1 VKEIIMPAAKNTKDS
16 EQNPTEVSDDTAAI
30 QSAVGPTEDHP
41 AEETRTLEQRANNEV
56 ANDVLHGRFGDFNV
70 VRENLEKAGAD
81 VTAVMT
87 IVNDRLAHG
96 APASYRPN
104 ASQVLESARLGEW
117 GDKNIAL
124 RVRAAGYSE
133 LDARHVESALNQES

>member
-1 VKEIIMPAAKNTKDS
+1 MPAKNTKDTENVREGES
-16 EQNPTEVSDDTAAI
+16 NPAAALNEAQAQNQPV
-30 QSAVGPTEDHP
+30 Q
-41 AEETRTLEQRANNEV
+41 ETPTLEQRANAEV

-87 IVNDRLAHG
+87 VVNDRLAHG
-96 APASYRPN
+96 APSAYRPN

-133 LDARHVESALNQES
+133 LDARHVETSLSKES

>member
-1 VKEIIMPAAKNTKDS
+1 VKEIIMPTPKKTSDPDS
-16 EQNPTEVSDDTAAI
+16 NVTEVSDDTTSV
-30 QSAVGPTEDHP
+30 QSAVSSTEGP
-41 AEETRTLEQRANNEV
+41 AVEENVTLEQRANNEV

-70 VRENLEKAGAD
+70 VRKNLEKAGTD
-81 VTAVMT
+81 VTAIMT

-104 ASQVLESARLGEW
+104 VTQVLDSARLGEW
-117 GDKNIAL
+117 GNTNVGL

-133 LDARHVESALNQES
+133 LDAQHVETSLNQES

>member
-1 VKEIIMPAAKNTKDS
+1 VKEIIMPTAKKTSDS
-16 EQNPTEVSDDTAAI
+16 DSNVTEVSDDTASV
-30 QSAVGPTEDHP
+30 QSAVSSTEGS
-41 AEETRTLEQRANNEV
+41 AVEENATLEQRANNEV

-70 VRENLEKAGAD
+70 VRENLEKVGAD
-81 VTAVMT
+81 VKAVMT

-133 LDARHVESALNQES
+133 LDAKHVESALNQES

>member
-1 VKEIIMPAAKNTKDS
+1 MPTSKNPKDTSDPKQDVPETKETDTDAQA
-16 EQNPTEVSDDTAAI
+16 TETTAPD
-30 QSAVGPTEDHP
+30 QP
-41 AEETRTLEQRANNEV
+41 AEESRTLEQRANNEV

-81 VTAVMT
+81 VKAVMT

-133 LDARHVESALNQES
+133 LDAQHVETSLTQEG